1 MDKKLQFDLLQFLGT
16 KTFINF
22 KLKFNFKNVYKSCV
36 TKKELKYNF
45 HREKKKDLDELKK
58 KCNFGILCANK
69 MLSSG
74 VLVYLKY
81 INTF

>member
-45 HREKKKDLDELKK
+45 HRKKKKG
-58 KCNFGILCANK
+58 FG
-69 MLSSG
+69 
-74 VLVYLKY
+74 
-81 INTF
+81 